1 VTNVEGA
8 ELCPVCRRGHFTR
21 RIETIAF
28 LQGTDRGPVRCEVTI
43 LVAVCDHCEYMT
55 WGSEAEAVIEQAVRR
70 AYDALG

>member
-1 VTNVEGA
+1 MTNVEGV
-8 ELCPVCRRGHFTR
+8 EFCPLCRRGHFTR

-28 LQGTDRGPVRCEVTI
+28 LQGTDRGPVRCTVTI
-43 LVAVCDHCEYMT
+43 LVAICERCEYMT